1 LVLLATVEQM
11 KRLKAAVEIFSRFL
25 EWLVTLCFFVILML
39 TIVLVILRYG
49 FNEAIIG
56 GNELVEYLF
65 IYTTAIGAAAALGRR
80 DHIKI
85 TWFIEKLAPVY
96 RKIVDILGFLLI
108 ALINAVMIY
117 YSIPWIRTV
126 GGFESPVLRL
136 PNRLIQIIIPIGCGL
151 VILYCLYH
159 ILILIVGGD
168 SGLEREASG

>member
-1 LVLLATVEQM
+1 MNGIRRAVKIATDT
-11 KRLKAAVEIFSRFL
+11 L
-25 EWLVTLCFFVILML
+25 EWLVTLCFFVILGL
-39 TIVLVILRYG
+39 TVILVILRYG

-56 GNELVEYLF
+56 GSELVEYLF

-80 DHIKI
+80 QHIKI
-85 TWFIEKLAPVY
+85 TWFIDKLSPVF
-96 RKIVDILGFLLI
+96 RKVADTAGFLLI

-151 VILYCLYH
+151 VIFYCLYH
-159 ILILIVGGD
+159 ILIVFVGGNT
-168 SGLEREASG
+168 GLEQEAQQ

>member
-1 LVLLATVEQM
+1 MNTIRRAVKIATDT
-11 KRLKAAVEIFSRFL
+11 L
-25 EWLVTLCFFVILML
+25 EWLVTLCFFVILGL

-80 DHIKI
+80 EHIKI
-85 TWFIEKLAPVY
+85 TWFIDKLSPVF
-96 RKIVDILGFLLI
+96 RKVVDILGFLLI
-108 ALINAVMIY
+108 ALINVVMIH

-151 VILYCLYH
+151 VIFYCLYH
-159 ILILIVGGD
+159 ILIVIVGGD
-168 SGLEREASG
+168 AGLEREASE

>member
-1 LVLLATVEQM
+1 M
-11 KRLKAAVEIFSRFL
+11 KGLKGAVGIFSRFL
-25 EWLVTLCFFVILML
+25 EWLVTFFFFVILML
-39 TIVLVILRYG
+39 TIILVILRYG

-56 GNELVEYLF
+56 GNELVEYMF
-65 IYTTAIGAAAALGRR
+65 IYTTAIGVAPALGRR

-85 TWFIEKLAPVY
+85 TWFIDKLAPRY
-96 RKIVDILGFLLI
+96 RKIVDVAGFLLI

-136 PNRLIQIIIPIGCGL
+136 PNRLIQIITPIGCGL

-159 ILILIVGGD
+159 ILIVIVGGD
-168 SGLEREASG
+168 TGLQREASG

>member
-1 LVLLATVEQM
+1 MNTIRRAFKIATDT
-11 KRLKAAVEIFSRFL
+11 L

-39 TIVLVILRYG
+39 TIILVILRYG

-80 DHIKI
+80 EHIKI
-85 TWFIEKLAPVY
+85 TWFIDKLSPVF
-96 RKIVDILGFLLI
+96 RKVVDTVGFLLI

-159 ILILIVGGD
+159 ILIVVVGG
-168 SGLEREASG
+168 STGLKREADA

>member
-1 LVLLATVEQM
+1 MSGIRYAVKIATHV
-11 KRLKAAVEIFSRFL
+11 L

-39 TIVLVILRYG
+39 TIVLVILRYV

-65 IYTTAIGAAAALGRR
+65 IYTTAIGVAPALGRR

-85 TWFIEKLAPVY
+85 TWFIDKLAPVY
-96 RKIVDILGFLLI
+96 RKIVDIAGFLLI

-117 YSIPWIRTV
+117 YSVPWIQKV
-126 GGFESPVLRL
+126 GSFESPVLRL
-136 PNRLIQIIIPIGCGL
+136 PNRLIQIAIPIGCGL

-159 ILILIVGGD
+159 ILIVIVGG
-168 SGLEREASG
+168 STGLQREADT